1 MHVSVNGRFEG
12 QRITGVQRYARE
24 LLARIGDRL
33 AVVSPGAPIRGVRG
47 HLWEQSVLP
56 RRLRGG
62 LLWSP
67 CNTGPLAVR
76 RQVVTI
82 HDCGF
87 HDHAQSFSPIFAH
100 WYQWLIPR
108 LARRARRIITVSEFS
123 RQRLLEFTG
132 VEPQRVVVIPNGVS
146 NNFAPVDPGTVAAVK
161 QRLGLP
167 SRYVLSVGS
176 LEPRK
181 NLSRLLEAW
190 RMLAPSHPDESL
202 VLVGASSKQFLA
214 VDFAG
219 DLSSVVFP
227 GYIDDADLPAVY
239 AGATLFVY
247 PSLYE
252 GFGLPVLEAMACGAP
267 VVCSNAASLPE
278 VVGDAGILVDPLDPG
293 AIAEGMRRVLADES
307 LQARLKQGG
316 LEMAG
321 RFTWERAAAATWQ
334 VLSAATENN

>member
-1 MHVSVNGRFEG
+1 MYIRVNGRFET

-24 LLARIGDRL
+24 LIARIGDRL
-33 AVVSPGAPIRGVRG
+33 AVVSPRAPMRGVRG
-47 HLWEQSVLP
+47 HLWEQSILP
-56 RRLRGG
+56 RRLKGE

-87 HDHAQSFSPIFAH
+87 HDHANSFSPVFAN

-132 VEPQRVVVIPNGVS
+132 VDADRVVVIPNGVS
-146 NNFAPVDPGTVAAVK
+146 PHFAPVDPQSVAAVK
-161 QRLGLP
+161 RRLGLP

-181 NLSRLLEAW
+181 NLSRLLDAW
-190 RMLAPSHPDESL
+190 RRMQPAERDVSL
-202 VLVGASSKQFLA
+202 VLVGASSKHFQA

-219 DLSSVVFP
+219 DMASVIFP

-267 VVCSNAASLPE
+267 VVCSGATALPE
-278 VVGDAGILVDPLDPG
+278 VVGTAGILVDPYDPE
-293 AIAEGMRRVLADES
+293 AIADGIRRVLENDA
-307 LQARLKQGG
+307 LQARLRQRG
-316 LEMAG
+316 LELA
-321 RFTWERAAAATWQ
+321 RQYTWERAAAATWQ
-334 VLSAATENN
+334 VLQAAAENN